1 MSNSFEFPSTGRKTQ
16 KTHTGR
22 ETFPLPI
29 PRSPFRIP
37 YSLSPIP
44 YSLFPKKNMTAV
56 SSDLESQL
64 IDLKQSA
71 QETIVAADTLEDLE
85 KLRIQYL
92 GKKGEVSIILG
103 SMGKL
108 SPDDRPRMG
117 NLANEVKTIIQ
128 TALDTKKTKLQAAEL
143 EAQLESETLD
153 VTMPGYGRPLGH
165 KHPLSSTIDRILD
178 IFVGLGYTV
187 EEGLEIE
194 KDYYNFEALNTPA
207 DHPAR
212 DMQDTFYLP
221 DGRLLRTHTS
231 SVQIHYMEDND
242 PPVRIVA
249 PGRVYRR
256 DTVDATHSAVF
267 HQIEILAVD
276 EDLTFT
282 DLKGTV
288 KTFLQEMFGDIPIR
302 FRASYFP
309 FTEPSAEV
317 DVQWKGRWLEVMGC
331 GMVDPNVFKSV
342 GYNSETYTGFAAGLG
357 VERFA
362 MVLHQIDDIRRLYN
376 SDLRFLRQF

>member
-1 MSNSFEFPSTGRKTQ
+1 
-16 KTHTGR
+16 
-22 ETFPLPI
+22 
-29 PRSPFRIP
+29 
-37 YSLSPIP
+37 
-44 YSLFPKKNMTAV
+44 MTAV
-56 SSDLESQL
+56 SPDLESQL
-64 IDLKQSA
+64 ATLKESA
-71 QETIVAADTLEDLE
+71 QETIAAADTLDTLE
-85 KLRIQYL
+85 KLRVQYL
-92 GKKGEVSIILG
+92 GKKGEVSAILG
-103 SMGKL
+103 RMGKL
-108 SPDDRPRMG
+108 SAEDRPRIG
-117 NLANEVKTIIQ
+117 SLANEVKTVIQ
-128 TALDTKKTKLQAAEL
+128 TDLEVKKSQLQNAQL
-143 EAQLESETLD
+143 QAQLETETLD
-153 VTMPGYGRPLGH
+153 VTMPGYARPLGH
-165 KHPLSSTIDRILD
+165 KHPLTSTIDKILD

-187 EEGLEIE
+187 AEGSEIE
-194 KDYYNFEALNTPA
+194 EDYYNFEALNTPP

-231 SVQIHYMEDND
+231 SVQIHYMEASD
-242 PPVRIVA
+242 PPLRIVA

-276 EDLTFT
+276 EELTFT

-342 GYNSETYTGFAAGLG
+342 GYDSEVYTGFAAGLG

-362 MVLHQIDDIRRLYN
+362 MVLHQIDDIRRLYS